1 MFNKQTLTAI
11 SNTLLFM
18 FGTIIGALIGH
29 TEMNSLLDHKH
40 IIVIFIA
47 SGMFFLTN
55 YVPYLF
61 RRFRK

>member
-1 MFNKQTLTAI
+1 MFTKQTLTAI

-18 FGTIIGALIGH
+18 FGTIVGALIGH
-29 TEMNSLLDHKH
+29 SEVNSLLDHKH

-55 YVPYLF
+55 YIPCLF
-61 RRFRK
+61 NRIHK